1 MHFFPSFPFSFFGPL
16 FAPRQHPLAP
26 TPHHYGQATCVALRE
41 DTALCTARQTKPRVA
56 QRRRRRRRRLL
67 GTCFLSAA
75 DLKGSWV
82 PPCPRRRKRTGRW
95 GGSGLRGAAAAGGSG
110 RNPGACGRVCCG
122 EKDLVRFPCD
132 GWDTD
137 WLIEKKLMKKVLLPR
152 QRVCLLPW
160 IPRDKKENSKKNK
173 SNTIFIEIKPQSP

>member
-122 EKDLVRFPCD
+122 EKDMVRFPCD

-137 WLIEKKLMKKVLLPR
+137 INRKKVNENGTTNSAARLFASMNTER
-152 QRVCLLPW
+152 QER
-160 IPRDKKENSKKNK
+160 E
-173 SNTIFIEIKPQSP
+173 F

>member
-1 MHFFPSFPFSFFGPL
+1 MGGLVERHTTRTRERGKQETINNCFFICIFSIFSFLSFFFFFFGPL

-26 TPHHYGQATCVALRE
+26 TPHNYGQATCVALRE

-75 DLKGSWV
+75 DLKESWV

-95 GGSGLRGAAAAGGSG
+95 EGSGLRGAAAAGGSG

-122 EKDLVRFPCD
+122 EKDLVRLSCR
-132 GWDTD
+132 GWD
-137 WLIEKKLMKKVLLPR
+137 
-152 QRVCLLPW
+152 
-160 IPRDKKENSKKNK
+160 
-173 SNTIFIEIKPQSP
+173 